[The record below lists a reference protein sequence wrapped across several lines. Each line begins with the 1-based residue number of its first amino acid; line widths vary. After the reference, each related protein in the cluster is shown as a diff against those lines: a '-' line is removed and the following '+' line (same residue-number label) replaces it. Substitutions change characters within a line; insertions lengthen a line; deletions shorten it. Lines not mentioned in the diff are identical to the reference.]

1 MQIKL
6 DEMEITTASAQLAAT
21 LMAPA
26 RALPGVLF
34 VHGWGGSQAQDLG
47 RAREAAGLGSVCL
60 TFDLR
65 GHEGD
70 VELSRTVTRAQNL
83 DDLIGAY
90 DWLAGQPN
98 VDAAAI
104 AVVGV
109 SYGAYLAAILTSLR
123 AVRWLSLRSP
133 ALYADERWD
142 TPKFQL
148 HLDMDLPAYRSRRI
162 DWSENRA
169 LRACAAFGGDVLI
182 IEAQHDTIVPHTV
195 IENYVAA
202 FGKAKSLTSR
212 VVAGA
217 DHAFSHRTQ
226 MHEYTT
232 TLINWLTEMIV
243 GGRQSAAKARLDQ
256 HEQARAVAG

>member
-6 DEMEITTASAQLAAT
+6 DEVRIDTAEPLDGT

-34 VHGWGGSQAQDLG
+34 VHGWGGSQGQDLA

-70 VELSRTVTRAQNL
+70 VELARTVTRAQNL
-83 DDLIGAY
+83 DDLVGAY

-133 ALYADERWD
+133 AIYAD
-142 TPKFQL
+142 
-148 HLDMDLPAYRSRRI
+148 
-162 DWSENRA
+162 
-169 LRACAAFGGDVLI
+169 
-182 IEAQHDTIVPHTV
+182 
-195 IENYVAA
+195 
-202 FGKAKSLTSR
+202 
-212 VVAGA
+212 
-217 DHAFSHRTQ
+217 
-226 MHEYTT
+226 
-232 TLINWLTEMIV
+232 
-243 GGRQSAAKARLDQ
+243 
-256 HEQARAVAG
+256 